1 MQTLI
6 EFCDHPIEPDHYLN
20 QTVNYEF
27 GALDVFIGKVR
38 NFNQNQDV
46 MGVHY
51 EAFIPLAQKIL
62 EALCVQAKKETNSDL
77 DIIIVHRLGY
87 LNVGEISIFIA
98 VGSKHRNEAFVG
110 CRYLIEQ
117 IKHQVPIWKQE
128 HYTDG
133 KSEWVKGHAL
143 CQHE

>member
-6 EFCDHPIEPDHYLN
+6 EFCDHPIETNSYLN

-27 GALDVFIGKVR
+27 GALDLFIGKVR
-38 NFNQNQDV
+38 DFNQNRHV

-62 EALCVQAKKETNSDL
+62 EELCVQVKSETNSDL

-87 LNVGEISIFIA
+87 LKVGEISILIS
-98 VGSKHRNEAFVG
+98 VGSKHRNEAFVA

-117 IKHQVPIWKQE
+117 IKHRVPIWKQE

>member
-6 EFCDHPIEPDHYLN
+6 EFCDHPIETSHYLA

-27 GALDVFIGKVR
+27 GALDLFIGKVR
-38 NFNQNQDV
+38 NFNQNRDV

-62 EALCVQAKKETNSDL
+62 EELCVQAKKETNSDL
-77 DIIIVHRLGY
+77 DIIIIHRLGY
-87 LNVGEISIFIA
+87 LNVGEISILIA

-133 KSEWVKGHAL
+133 KSEWVKGHVL